1 MGTEDEA
8 DVVVVGA
15 GLAGLR
21 CAAELEEAG
30 LRVVVLER
38 ADAPGGRIRTDSIDG
53 HLVDRGFQLLNP
65 GYPAVRRWVDVA
77 ALELQAFTAGVAV
90 RDTTGVRRLGH
101 PWHAPSLLPAS
112 ALAMAGS
119 VPDALRL
126 GRWVAPVLPT
136 AVPGR
141 STAGLGERLAA
152 APDDALGASLD
163 AAGVGGLPRRV
174 LDGFLA
180 GVVLDDTGATSAQYA
195 RLLISSFVEDT
206 PALPRAG
213 MEALP
218 RQLADRLSTPVRT
231 GVEVESV
238 RGGRPVRVGTSSGV
252 VNARAVVVAADATT
266 AERLLGVEAPPWRG
280 VVTEWYSAPTDPA
293 PADRARLLHVDGR
306 TRPSGPLVNAAVMSA
321 AAPSYAP
328 AGRHTVAASALLGP
342 DRPTPTS
349 RAMRDHAGELF
360 GRDPGGWELLRRD
373 EVPHALPAQAP
384 PLSLRRPVALGDG
397 VFVAGDHRDT
407 ASIQGALVGGHRAA
421 RAVLEALGRKAAA

>member
-1 MGTEDEA
+1 MGGVDEA

-21 CAAELEEAG
+21 CAGELEDAG

-38 ADAPGGRIRTDSIDG
+38 ADAVGGRIRTDTVDG

-77 ALELQAFTAGVAV
+77 ALDLHAFTAGVAV
-90 RDTTGVRRLGH
+90 RGETGVRRLGH
-101 PWHAPSLLPAS
+101 PWHAPALLPAS
-112 ALAMAGS
+112 AAAMATS

-126 GRWVAPVLPT
+126 ARWVAPVLPT

-152 APDDALGASLD
+152 APDAALADSLD

-180 GVVLDDTGATSAQYA
+180 GVVLDDTGATSAQFA
-195 RLLISSFVEDT
+195 RLLVSSFVEDT
-206 PALPRAG
+206 PALPREG

-218 RQLADRLSTPVRT
+218 RQLAARLREPVRT

-238 RGGRPVRVGTSSGV
+238 TGGAPARVRTSAGEV
-252 VNARAVVVAADATT
+252 IARAVVVAGDATA
-266 AERLLGVEAPPWRG
+266 AERLLGIAAPPWRG
-280 VVTEWYSAPTDPA
+280 VVTEWYSAPSSPA
-293 PADRARLLHVDGR
+293 PADRARILHVDGR
-306 TRPSGPLVNAAVMSA
+306 ARPRGPLVNAAVMSA

-328 AGRHTVAASALLGP
+328 PGRHTVAASALLGP
-342 DRPTPTS
+342 GRPSPS
-349 RAMRDHAGELF
+349 SAAMRNHAGELF

-397 VFVAGDHRDT
+397 LFVAGDHRDT

-421 RAVLEALGRKAAA
+421 RAALEHLRGTGS